1 MTSIF
6 LDQELNTNIV
16 QLKNSLNLMTPESL
30 NDIENIDVLNTVHS
44 NLIERKKEINNLRN
58 LNTIPSDI
66 IDIDAYSDAIGDKI
80 ILVENRIQQLQN
92 ENAGGKRTKRRRR
105 ISKSSKRR
113 ISKSSKRRI
122 SKSSKRR
129 RR

>member
-44 NLIERKKEINNLRN
+44 NLIERKKEINNLKT

-66 IDIDAYSDAIGDKI
+66 IDIDAYSDEIGK
-80 ILVENRIQQLQN
+80 
-92 ENAGGKRTKRRRR
+92 K
-105 ISKSSKRR
+105 
-113 ISKSSKRRI
+113 
-122 SKSSKRR
+122 
-129 RR
+129 